1 MTKPITSFKGEYEFL
16 SNFYPV
22 IIDFEGDLYGTL
34 EHAFQAA
41 KTTNPEERAKVRT
54 AATPG
59 KAKYAGKR
67 VTLRPDWESV
77 KLQIMEDLLRQK
89 FSIQPFK
96 FQLLYTRDAELVEG
110 NTWNDTFWGVCRG
123 KGLNHLGKLLMKIR
137 DELKKEADS
146 CKVETS
152 KDWS

>member
-1 MTKPITSFKGEYEFL
+1 MAKQITSFKDEYAFL

-22 IIDFEGDLYGTL
+22 IIEFEGDLYGTL
-34 EHAFQAA
+34 EHAYHAA
-41 KTTNPEERAKVRT
+41 KTTNLEERAKVRT

-77 KLQIMEDLLRQK
+77 KLQIMENLLRQK

-96 FQLLYTRDAELVEG
+96 LQLLCTKDAELVEG
-110 NTWNDTFWGVCRG
+110 NTWNDTFYGVCRG

-137 DELKKEADS
+137 DELKKDS
-146 CKVETS
+146 CEVIS
-152 KDWS
+152 GKD